1 MQQLHLTNVNTTMA
15 IVEKYVS
22 RYYYYECK
30 CIFSKCYF
38 LSITI
43 KFPFHIG
50 DMNTFFIYTFKFSF
64 VMTKHLKKTDE

>member
-30 CIFSKCYF
+30 CVFSMCYF
-38 LSITI
+38 LSII
-43 KFPFHIG
+43 NFFFHIG
-50 DMNTFFIYTFKFSF
+50 DMNTRFIYTFKFSF
-64 VMTKHLKKTDE
+64 VMTKLLRKTDR